1 MRPIILIAIAAAIVL
16 GLSSLFTVKEYE
28 YAIKF
33 RLGEILRSDYEP
45 GLHFKVPFINNV
57 MKLDKRIIT
66 LEMPPELMNTS
77 EQKYVEVDYFV
88 KWRIIDPD
96 LYYQSTRGNI
106 AETRDRLS
114 QLIRDVLRVQF
125 ARRTLT
131 EVVSRDR
138 REPDEELLMP
148 DTPETETV
156 VPEDLP
162 DIDIDEDLEM
172 MEALRQR
179 ADEEFSAFG
188 IEVVDVRIKQIELTQ
203 EVLDSVF
210 NRMETQ
216 RQEFAN
222 ELRALGRERAAEI
235 EADADRQVRVIEAQA
250 ERDANRLRGE
260 GDAQATETYAA
271 AYNRDPEFY
280 AFYRSLEAYSN
291 SFSGDKDLL
300 LLDAESDFFRYFS
313 REEGE

>member
-1 MRPIILIAIAAAIVL
+1 MKPITLIIIAVAVVV

-57 MKLDKRIIT
+57 LKLDKRIIT
-66 LEMPPELMNTS
+66 LDMPPELMNTS

-88 KWRIIDPD
+88 KWRILDPD

-138 REPDEELLMP
+138 REPDAELLVPEELEEEP
-148 DTPETETV
+148 V
-156 VPEDLP
+156 VPDDLP
-162 DIDIDEDLEM
+162 DIEIDENLEM
-172 MEALRQR
+172 MEALRKR
-179 ADEEFSAFG
+179 ANEEFAAFG
-188 IEVVDVRIKQIELTQ
+188 IEVIDVRIKQIELTQ

-222 ELRALGRERAAEI
+222 ELRALGRERAAEV
-235 EADADRQVRVIEAQA
+235 EADADRQSRVIEAEA

-260 GDAQATETYAA
+260 GDARATEIYAA

-280 AFYRSLEAYSN
+280 AFYRSLEAYQK
-291 SFSGDKDLL
+291 SFDGQNDLM
-300 LLDAESDFFRYFS
+300 LLDAQSEFFRYFDHK
-313 REEGE
+313 GE

>member
-1 MRPIILIAIAAAIVL
+1 MKPILLIAIAAAIVL

-45 GLHFKVPFINNV
+45 GLHFKMPFINNV
-57 MKLDKRIIT
+57 LKLDNRIIT
-66 LEMPPELMNTS
+66 LDMPPELMNTS

-88 KWRIIDPD
+88 KWRIVDPD

-138 REPDEELLMP
+138 REPEEELLMP
-148 DTPETETV
+148 EDLEQETTI
-156 VPEDLP
+156 PEDLP
-162 DIDIDEDLEM
+162 DIEIDEDLEM
-172 MEALRQR
+172 MEALRKR
-179 ADEEFSAFG
+179 ADEEFAAFG
-188 IEVVDVRIKQIELTQ
+188 IDVVDVRIKQIELTK

-216 RQEFAN
+216 RKEFAN
-222 ELRALGRERAAEI
+222 ELRALGRERSAEI

-250 ERDANRLRGE
+250 DRDASRLRGD
-260 GDAQATETYAA
+260 GDARATEIYAA
-271 AYNRDPEFY
+271 AFNRDPEFY
-280 AFYRSLEAYSN
+280 AFYRSLEAYGE
-291 SFSGDKDLL
+291 SFDGQQDLL
-300 LLDAESDFFRYFS
+300 LLDAESDFFRYFG
-313 REEGE
+313 RQGE